1 MSATPTVSGSDAP
14 RARKDAVRNRAI
26 LLETADRLIA
36 IRGLDVTFH
45 QLAAAAGM
53 GVGTVYRHFADKE
66 ALLGALIEQRF
77 DTARDIMLAAEQVA
91 DPIEALRAAIVRTC
105 EYHFSDRALW
115 QAMMSAA
122 KRNQELARERLLPV
136 ITRIVARARAS
147 GRLRDDFTAT
157 DFPMIFL
164 LTGNLGY
171 PVDIRPDLWRRYVE
185 SIIDG
190 FMLQDS
196 DRVGTAAPA
205 APTEDEVERIL
216 SCIE

>member
-1 MSATPTVSGSDAP
+1 MSATPTVSGPDAP

-53 GVGTVYRHFADKE
+53 GVGTVYRHFADRE

-77 DTARDIMLAAEQVA
+77 DTAHDILSAAERIS
-91 DPIEALRAAIVRTC
+91 DPIEALRTAIVRTC
-105 EYHFSDRALW
+105 EYHLSDRALW
-115 QAMMSAA
+115 QAMMSAT
-122 KRNQELARERLLPV
+122 KRHQELARERLSP
-136 ITRIVARARAS
+136 ICTRIVERAIAS
-147 GRLRDDFTAT
+147 GRLRDDFTAQ
-157 DFPMIFL
+157 DLPMIFL
-164 LTGNLGY
+164 LTGGLSRNAD
-171 PVDIRPDLWRRYVE
+171 VRPDLWRRYVE

-190 FMLQDS
+190 FMLDES
-196 DRVGTAAPA
+196 DRVGAAVPA
-205 APTEDEVERIL
+205 APTDNEVERIM